1 MKISKALPSMD
12 QREHKLRMDWIK
24 SAFLALGY
32 IILKVISVVQSKH
45 LSL

>member
-32 IILKVISVVQSKH
+32 INLKVIAVIQPKH
-45 LSL
+45 PTL